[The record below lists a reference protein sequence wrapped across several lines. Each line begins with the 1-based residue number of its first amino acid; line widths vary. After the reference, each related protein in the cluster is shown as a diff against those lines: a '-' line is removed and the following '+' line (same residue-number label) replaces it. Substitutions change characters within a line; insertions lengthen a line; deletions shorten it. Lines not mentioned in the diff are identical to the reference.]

1 MLLTEKYPKHY
12 REVAKLLLRAGNL
25 SFDQINFIMQAN
37 EGRAGFYR
45 AGESGRQDTVMISTA
60 VTNPRGVH
68 DVVVHEL
75 FHATLDQIVGNP
87 QTKEQEDFVAALDL
101 YRERSLQT
109 LELLEDSKEGA
120 IAHAKFIA
128 SSRGFNYSLAK
139 IKRML
144 EESDSVL
151 TASMK
156 PDMTEEQLRRLF
168 IEVRE
173 EKFGAYRMQNE
184 LLQTRYAHGINPDG
198 TIHSNISARKEFVAH
213 LLTDEHFNF
222 TSRT

>member
-1 MLLTEKYPKHY
+1 ML
-12 REVAKLLLRAGNL
+12 
-25 SFDQINFIMQAN
+25 
-37 EGRAGFYR
+37 
-45 AGESGRQDTVMISTA
+45 
-60 VTNPRGVH
+60 
-68 DVVVHEL
+68 
-75 FHATLDQIVGNP
+75 HATLDQIVGNP

-128 SSRGFNYSLAK
+128 LREASNYSLAK

-184 LLQTRYAHGINPDG
+184 LLQTRSAHGIHPDG
-198 TIHSNISARKEFVAH
+198 TIHSNISARKEF
-213 LLTDEHFNF
+213 LLT
-222 TSRT
+222 S